1 MEKHNTTVL
10 AIFIV
15 FVVIALLLILFLSI
29 ILIRNIYFKK
39 NTAYI
44 SDLRITLQRE
54 NTKNKD
60 AIQKCAILA
69 KNEKTFEPI
78 CDKLKTTNQDICQ
91 KKDVILQHIVSL
103 EGVIQEKKFFK
114 VVKERRTLRRL
125 FVKYRDKCKSFDQV
139 AQEFDID
146 WKLIDEVFTNYLE
159 IVEYYK
165 EVLNKNKAITTN
177 LNPILTDKV
186 QKMAK
191 RLNELDNSKYKG
203 QFSQADKKIDDLR
216 VRLNDLNN
224 LIIGASKIEYYLFD
238 ILPNELKQAIKKE
251 TKPKVLAEYKVLSQN
266 LEKLSQS
273 WYEFDSNKLA
283 LNIVKIYDVYWKIY
297 HGAILNQ
304 SIKEFFESVKK
315 DLSQLWATRKKLYLE
330 VQKETSKLNRAYNAL
345 ETKVNAINNLT
356 TLADIL
362 KAVKEFLQA
371 VKTFDD
377 AYLNYKLEAYHISGI
392 KVQRDLDLANAI
404 ETYFAVIENEHLIN
418 DPEINEAKKRLQ
430 NQFETNIKKY
440 KSWAKHQLVWDD
452 FIHTLAFLIKKIAI
466 NEKYHEMYDALCLE
480 VASNERFLLG
490 EEKINAYKELINQTR
505 LQIQQN
511 NNYQE
516 SYQTVKR
523 FLIKEKYVQ

>member
-15 FVVIALLLILFLSI
+15 FVVIAVLLILFLSI

-39 NTAYI
+39 NAAYI
-44 SDLRITLQRE
+44 SELRITLQRE

-69 KNEKTFEPI
+69 KNDKSFEPI
-78 CDKLKTTNQDICQ
+78 CDKLKRTNQDICQ
-91 KKDVILQHIVSL
+91 KKDVILQHIYSL
-103 EGVIQEKKFFK
+103 NAVIQEKKFFQ
-114 VVKERRTLRRL
+114 VVKERKTLRRL
-125 FVKYRDKCKSFDQV
+125 FILYKDKCKSFDQI

-146 WKLIDEVFTNYLE
+146 WKLIDDVFTNYLE

-165 EVLNKNKAITTN
+165 EVLNKNKSITKN

-238 ILPNELKQAIKKE
+238 ALPNELKKAIKKE
-251 TKPKVLAEYKVLSQN
+251 TKPKVLAEYKTLNQN
-266 LEKLSQS
+266 IEKLSQT
-273 WYEFDSNKLA
+273 WFEFDSNKLA
-283 LNIVKIYDVYWKIY
+283 TNITKIYDVYWKIY
-297 HGAILNQ
+297 HGTILNQ
-304 SIKEFFESVKK
+304 SIKDFFEVIKK
-315 DLSQLWATRKKLYLE
+315 DLASLWVTRKTIYIELH
-330 VQKETSKLNRAYNAL
+330 KETSKLNKVYCDL
-345 ETKVNAINNLT
+345 ESKVNAINNLSV
-356 TLADIL
+356 LLDIL

-371 VKTFDD
+371 VKKFDD
-377 AYLNYKLEAYHISGI
+377 AYLNYKLEIHHISGI
-392 KVQRDLDLANAI
+392 KVQRDIDLSNAV
-404 ETYFAVIENEHLIN
+404 EAYFAVIENDHLVN
-418 DPEINEAKKRLQ
+418 DPEINEAQKILK

-440 KSWAKHQLVWDD
+440 KSWGKHQLVWND
-452 FIHTLAFLIKKIAI
+452 FIHTLAFLIRKIAI
-466 NEKYHEMYDALCLE
+466 NEKYHEMYDALCFE
-480 VASNERFLLG
+480 VASNERFLIG

-505 LQIQQN
+505 IQIQQN
-511 NNYQE
+511 NDYKE